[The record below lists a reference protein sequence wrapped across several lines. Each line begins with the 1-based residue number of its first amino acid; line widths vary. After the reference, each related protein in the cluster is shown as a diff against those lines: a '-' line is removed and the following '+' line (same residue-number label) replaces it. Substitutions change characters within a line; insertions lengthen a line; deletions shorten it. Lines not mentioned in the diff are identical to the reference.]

1 MQEFRIVQ
9 YSKEYFHEWNNFI
22 LNAKNSTFLFNRNFM
37 EYHQDRFQ
45 DFSLLIFKENKLN
58 AVLPANKVGSTVISH
73 QGLSY
78 GGLVFNSA
86 LKFNVVIKIFTQILY
101 YLKTEGIDKFQL
113 KILPSIYSKLPNDE
127 LLYLMF
133 LVQAKLI
140 KREALSVLNLKQRI
154 KISNNRL
161 EGYKRGI
168 KYGLEIKEDDS
179 LEAFWN
185 TILVPNLK
193 EKHKASPVHSL
204 EEINQLKIK
213 FPDNIKQY
221 NVYYNEK
228 IVAGTTLFITENTV
242 RTQYIS
248 GNSENNKLGS
258 IDFMFVNIIEKFKNK
273 YFLDLGASN
282 TNNGKQINTGLQYW
296 KEGLGARTVA
306 QDFYEIETKN
316 HKLLKQV
323 MI

>member
-22 LNAKNSTFLFNRNFM
+22 LNTKNSTFLFNRNFM

-45 DFSLLIFKENKLN
+45 DISLLIFKEKKLI
-58 AVLPANKVGSTVISH
+58 AVLPANKVGSMVISH

-101 YLKTEGIDKFQL
+101 YLKTEGVDRFQL

-127 LLYLMF
+127 LPYLMY

-140 KREALSVLNLKQRI
+140 KREALSVLNLKQRV

-168 KYGLEIKEDDS
+168 KFGLEIKEDDS

-185 TILVPNLK
+185 TILIPNLK

-204 EEINQLKIK
+204 DEINQLKIK

-221 NVYYNEK
+221 NVYYNKK

-258 IDFMFVNIIEKFKNK
+258 IDFLFVSLIEKFKNK
-273 YFLDLGASN
+273 SFLDLGASN

-296 KEGLGARTVA
+296 KEGLGARTIA

-316 HKLLKQV
+316 HKLLNQV